1 MRIRPFAAPRATLPT
16 FDVFRR
22 SLAAV
27 AARPSAA
34 HRLALAAG
42 AALFTACAPSAP
54 LPPAPVPA
62 DAEAVTARLF
72 EALKGDSTR
81 LQVFLRAM
89 PKGGDL
95 HSHLSGAIY
104 AESFL
109 AWAAADGSCVD
120 VGTLTVVAPPCAAEG
135 GRPAVSD
142 ISQSVRNRLIDAFST
157 RNYKP
162 AVENG
167 HKRFFS
173 TFDRFGFVS
182 ATHTGDMLA
191 EVATRAASGGVR
203 YVEIMHTAGGL
214 KVGALG
220 AAVGWGDDWAAM
232 RERLLDAGLRDT
244 LASISRGMDRD
255 EARRDAALRC
265 DTDAPDAG
273 CGVTE
278 RYLYQV
284 LRAFPRERVFA
295 QILAGFELTRSD
307 PRFVGFNLVQPE
319 DDRVAMDD
327 YSLHMRIIGYLGELY
342 PDVSVSLHAGE
353 LTHGLVPPEGLRF
366 HIRDAVEVA
375 GARRIGHGVDVL
387 MERDPDALL
396 RQMAARRVMVEINL
410 TSNDVILGVTGARH
424 PLRTY
429 LAYGVP
435 VALSTDDE
443 GVSRSSMTLEYRK
456 AVEEQGVDYR
466 TLKTMARN
474 SLEYAFVEGESLW
487 DDVAALVATDA
498 CSPGAGGYEG
508 AACAAFTR
516 ANTKARLQVSLELAL
531 REFEAR
537 VARGG
542 YPFAR

>member
-1 MRIRPFAAPRATLPT
+1 MSIRSVSALRFPF
-16 FDVFRR
+16 VMG
-22 SLAAV
+22 
-27 AARPSAA
+27 
-34 HRLALAAG
+34 LALLAS
-42 AALFTACAPSAP
+42 CAPNAA
-54 LPPAPVPA
+54 LPPAPVSSS
-62 DAEAVTARLF
+62 DEALTERVF
-72 EALKGDSTR
+72 DALKGDSAR
-81 LQVFLRAM
+81 LEVFLRAM

-109 AWAAADGSCVD
+109 KWAAEDGACADTATLV
-120 VGTLTVVAPPCAAEG
+120 VGPPPCDATA
-135 GRPAVSD
+135 GRPAVASATAALRD
-142 ISQSVRNRLIDAFST
+142 RLIDAFST

-162 AVENG
+162 AVEDG
-167 HKRFFS
+167 HQRFFT

-182 ATHTGDMLA
+182 GGHAGDMLA
-191 EVATRAASGGVR
+191 EVAARAASGGVR
-203 YVEIMHTAGGL
+203 YVELMHTAGGF
-214 KVGALG
+214 KVSALG
-220 AAVGWGDDWAAM
+220 RDTGWGDDWAGL
-232 RERLLDAGLRDT
+232 RDRLLAAGLRDT
-244 LASISRGMDRD
+244 LASISREMDED
-255 EARRDAALRC
+255 EAVRDAALRC
-265 DTDAPDAG
+265 GTEARDAG
-273 CGVTE
+273 CTVTE

-284 LRAFPRERVFA
+284 LRAFPPEMVFA

-327 YSLHMRIIGYLGELY
+327 YALHMRIIGFLRQFY
-342 PDVSVSLHAGE
+342 PEVPVSLHAGE
-353 LTHGLVPPEGLRF
+353 LTHGLVPPEGLAF

-424 PLRTY
+424 PLKTY

-443 GVSRSSMTLEYRK
+443 GVSRSTMTLEYRK

-466 TLKTMARN
+466 TLKAMARN

-487 DDVAALVATDA
+487 TDRAALVATDA
-498 CSPGAGGYEG
+498 CSPGAGGYAG
-508 AACAAFTR
+508 SACAAFTR
-516 ANTKARLQVSLELAL
+516 ANTKARLQLSLEVAL
-531 REFEAR
+531 RDFEAR
-537 VARGG
+537 VAAGG